1 MTLSSQMAV
10 RFNLEHSFTAT
21 EGESRALKAQVPETA
36 VYLPDLWVTNPP
48 KSFWCSGLVV
58 ALKATPRG
66 YFWKV
71 RQAVSVLKK
80 DFHKKSQLSRADSLG
95 TNRWEPLPLTDISW
109 KRIVCD
115 LEGHPGKYLSGRGFP
130 RVNLPV
136 RDLRFRKK
144 SVSLSPPGRH
154 LLDQRQ

>member
-95 TNRWEPLPLTDISW
+95 TNRGHSLPLAFRRAVSPTTRCQ
-109 KRIVCD
+109 RI
-115 LEGHPGKYLSGRGFP
+115 P
-130 RVNLPV
+130 
-136 RDLRFRKK
+136 
-144 SVSLSPPGRH
+144 
-154 LLDQRQ
+154 